1 MFLGIQF
8 QNCLSHFFPTGN
20 LYEKKA
26 DFDFIFLGGIFES
39 NILAVVMQIA
49 NDTTNS
55 TSLKVNKNRTA
66 FK

>member
-8 QNCLSHFFPTGN
+8 QNCLSVDRISFQQV
-20 LYEKKA
+20 
-26 DFDFIFLGGIFES
+26 ICILGGLFES